1 MTAPTPDTGDVVG
14 PDAPDL
20 TPDPIT
26 DPTHPD
32 YVEPFADATPA
43 TEEA

>member
-14 PDAPDL
+14 TDALDV
-20 TPDPIT
+20 TPEPIT
-26 DPTHPD
+26 DPAHAD
-32 YVEPFADATPA
+32 YVEPFADATPV